1 MYFIRGLTD
10 KLSFSPCLEQV
21 IRRLNI
27 IGLWNFFKVSS
38 QIYFYSFL
46 YMSQKLEV
54 MSSSAF
60 LLEIVLHYRTIVP
73 IEKSLVMH
81 ASLSSFLMVSC
92 LSLPLLLLLE
102 PSDFFFHLFITNFI
116 AFLQFKSLF
125 KVPLGRCFGMTSY
138 PCPVQNF
145 IELIRSY
152 SL

>member
-81 ASLSSFLMVSC
+81 ASLSSFFMVSC
-92 LSLPLLLLLE
+92 LSVPLLLLLD
-102 PSDFFFHLFITNFI
+102 PSDFFSIYLCE
-116 AFLQFKSLF
+116 QFKLTLLLSYNSNLFLKSLWAD
-125 KVPLGRCFGMTSY
+125 VL
-138 PCPVQNF
+138 V
-145 IELIRSY
+145 
-152 SL
+152 